1 MAEQSGD
8 GARTRARIIASARIQ
23 VLLSGEAATSSG
35 RVAAE
40 VKVSKALV
48 HYHFAEKRDLLKAVA
63 SACSEAI
70 RSRQETSLGA
80 APGGSVIDEHRE
92 WLIGE
97 LDARDLETLIQLMRS
112 HDADIAAAAT
122 RGVRTFRSMMASRVS
137 KVLTTL
143 ELPLV
148 IRTDLVTDLMATAV
162 IGLASSGR
170 AERESDARAII
181 DTLWL
186 AVLRLTR

>member
-8 GARTRARIIASARIQ
+8 GASTRARIIASARNQ